1 MARLLVVHHTPSP
14 TLATMLD
21 KVLEGAAVDDLTDD
35 RGERVEVVAVP
46 ALSASASD
54 VLAADGYVVGTP
66 ANLGYMSGA
75 LKHFFDQI
83 YYPCL
88 DATAGRPFGLY
99 VHGNNDVDG
108 AVLAV
113 ERIVTGLRW
122 RQVTDHVR
130 ATGDL
135 AAMDRDACWEL
146 GATLAA
152 TTLGVA

>member
-14 TLATMLD
+14 TMATMLD
-21 KVLEGAAVDDLTDD
+21 KVLEGVAVDDLVGDD
-35 RGERVEVVAVP
+35 GGRIEVVSVP

-54 VLAADGYVVGTP
+54 VLAADGYLLGTP

-88 DATAGRPFGLY
+88 DATVGRPFGLY

-113 ERIVTGLRW
+113 ERIITGLRW

-130 ATGDL
+130 STGDL
-135 AAMDRDACWEL
+135 AAIDRDACWEL

-152 TTLGVA
+152 ATLGVT